1 MKMASALPGRYAGRG
16 LPRYLA
22 RQVTRVTSSQP
33 LCRCGTGRNL
43 VVLLL
48 AIAVVG
54 LVAGAIYLASPGPK
68 VTEAAQQFL
77 SSLDDAGKAKTQV
90 PFDDQRRVA
99 WHFVP
104 MPTRKGL
111 QIKEMTDAQRKT
123 AHVLLSSA
131 LSEAGYGKAQTI
143 MALESIL
150 RALEQDRKDS
160 PIRDPERYY
169 FTIFGDP
176 GPESKWGF
184 SVEGH
189 HLSLNF
195 VVDKNRVVSHTPAF
209 FGANPAIVQSEV
221 GVGPKRGTRVLAQEE
236 LLAFELINSLGDD
249 TRKQAIISDKA
260 PHDLR
265 AAGEAQPPQS
275 TPEGVSAAN
284 LSVEQQETL
293 RKLIAVYVAN
303 MPQEIA
309 TARIEE
315 IQKAG
320 FEKIH
325 FAWAGALK
333 PGIGHYYRVQGPTF
347 LIEFVNTQPDSAGNP
362 ANHIHSVWRDM
373 QGDFAIPIGH
383 DHKQDAGKP

>member
-1 MKMASALPGRYAGRG
+1 M
-16 LPRYLA
+16 
-22 RQVTRVTSSQP
+22 
-33 LCRCGTGRNL
+33 
-43 VVLLL
+43 
-48 AIAVVG
+48 
-54 LVAGAIYLASPGPK
+54 
-68 VTEAAQQFL
+68 TEAAQQFL
-77 SSLDDAGKAKTQV
+77 SSLDDAGKAKAQA

-99 WHFVP
+99 WHFIP

-111 QIKEMTDAQRKT
+111 QIKEMADAQRKA
-123 AHVLLSSA
+123 AHALLSAA

-143 MALESIL
+143 MELESIL
-150 RALEQDRKDS
+150 RALEHDRKDS

-169 FTIFGDP
+169 FTIFGEP
-176 GPESKWGF
+176 GLESKWGL

-195 VVDKNRVVSHTPAF
+195 VVDKNRIVSHTPAF
-209 FGANPAIVQSEV
+209 FGANPAVVQAEV

-249 TRKQAIISDKA
+249 SRKQAIIGEKA

-265 AAGEAQPPQS
+265 AAGEPQPPQ
-275 TPEGVSAAN
+275 TAPEGISAAN

-293 RKLIAVYVAN
+293 RKLIAAYAAN
-303 MPQEIA
+303 MPQA
-309 TARIEE
+309 VAAARIEE
-315 IQKAG
+315 IGNAG

-325 FAWAGALK
+325 FAWAGALQ

-383 DHKQDAGKP
+383 DHKQDAEKP